1 MKCWI
6 FISLITS
13 FLMITHEKTWSQE
26 PKIEPEALEIV
37 ATALEYLGTQQSFS
51 FRWFVEY
58 EEVVAGREKIT
69 YFRSGRALMDRSNGF
84 VIETEEAS
92 GLRDYYFDGE
102 QFTVVS
108 PDENFYAR
116 TRFEGGFDALVDAA
130 RERTGLV
137 LPLWSI
143 MSPSVKERWL
153 KGIERGAY
161 LGTTVIA
168 GEPVHHLAFSEYD
181 EDWQVWISTDADR
194 PVIVMLI
201 GTDPYQQGWP
211 QYRAY
216 SNDWEFAPE
225 FQPGI
230 FTFKPDPDDMPVAM
244 PGLLAAASEGD
255 AETASDAEP
264 GDGMDE

>member
-1 MKCWI
+1 MKSGN
-6 FISLITS
+6 FIGLFSL
-13 FLMITHEKTWSQE
+13 FLMLGLERAWPQE
-26 PKIEPEALEIV
+26 PAIEAEALEI
-37 ATALEYLGTQQSFS
+37 ATTALDYLGTQEKFS

-58 EEVVAGREKIT
+58 EEIVAGREKIT

-84 VIETEEAS
+84 VIETEQAG
-92 GLRDYYFDGE
+92 GLRDYYFNGE

-108 PDENFYAR
+108 PDENFYASSS
-116 TRFEGGFDALVDAA
+116 FAEGFDALVEAA

-143 MSPSVKERWL
+143 MSPSIKERWL
-153 KGIERGAY
+153 EGIERGAY

-181 EDWQVWISTDADR
+181 EDWQVWISTDPDH

-201 GTDPYQQGWP
+201 GTDLYQQGWP

-216 SNDWEFAPE
+216 SNDWDFAPE
-225 FQPGI
+225 IEPGI

-244 PGLLAAASEGD
+244 PDLLAAASEGD
-255 AETASDAEP
+255 ATTASDSGP
-264 GDGMDE
+264 GDGNAE